1 MKADRMVVYDQADE
15 TANNLDPFYKRST
28 GIAMGFV
35 STNSGGILS
44 TYVLALCP

>member
-1 MKADRMVVYDQADE
+1 MMTKFTCKPVADVAAD
-15 TANNLDPFYKRST
+15 NLDPFYKRST

-44 TYVLALCP
+44 T